1 MTKTWRLIAGLM
13 CGGSVLGTVG
23 AFAADS
29 TGAEPVDFSVTLRA
43 EHTDNRDASETDEES
58 NNDFYVTPR
67 ISVYADTD
75 RTRYDLYYAP
85 SYRYR
90 TDASDT
96 QNDSE
101 FLHDLGV
108 RLTHR
113 PSDRTELRLYDHF
126 EYQDDPSID
135 ENGATVRDNQSY
147 ILNRAELGVRQDLSR
162 QTYADL
168 MGAYRMKAY
177 DDSDVAQQ
185 SDEDMAEGRLLL
197 WRQVTP
203 SLALHGAGSVLMYG
217 YEDVTVTPEER
228 AALAEQGVFTSES
241 LERDFDILMGVVGA
255 EQVFSPEFRAGLE
268 GGVQAV
274 EYASD
279 TMDSEVFPYAKV
291 DLTVSPTPA
300 NRIKAEVTH
309 GVRDSDVYPF
319 ASQEFTE
326 LRAGIEID
334 ANALLTLGLN
344 GTVRESTYDEGAL
357 PAEVPAA
364 LEDEASGD
372 ETTTVVEGNAGWK
385 LNDIS
390 KLVFRQRYEDV
401 DSDVD
406 ESFTKNT
413 SILELHLD
421 L

>member
-29 TGAEPVDFSVTLRA
+29 TGAEPIDFSVTLRA
-43 EHTDNRDASETDEES
+43 EHTDNRDSTELDKES
-58 NNDFYVTPR
+58 NNDFYVTPQ
-67 ISVYADTD
+67 ISVYVDTD
-75 RTRYDLYYAP
+75 RTLYDLYYAP

-90 TDASDT
+90 TDPAET

-101 FLHDLGV
+101 FLHDLGL

-113 PSDRTELRLYDHF
+113 PSDRTEMRLYDHF
-126 EYQDDPSID
+126 EYQDDPAID
-135 ENGATVRDNQSY
+135 ENGATVRDNRSY
-147 ILNRAELGVRQDLSR
+147 ILNRAEAGIRQDLSR

-168 MGAYRMKAY
+168 MGAYRTKAY

-185 SDEDMAEGRLLL
+185 SDEDLAEGRLLV

-203 SLALHGAGSVLMYG
+203 SLAMHGAASVLMYG

-228 AALAEQGVFTSES
+228 AALAEMGIYSGSS
-241 LERDFDILMGVVGA
+241 LERDFDILMGVVGL
-255 EQVFSPEFRAGLE
+255 EQVFSPEFRGGLE
-268 GGVQAV
+268 GGLQSV

-279 TMDSEVFPYAKV
+279 SMDGEVFPYGKV
-291 DLTVSPTPA
+291 DITVSPTPA
-300 NRIKAEVTH
+300 NRIKAEVSH

-319 ASQEFTE
+319 ASQEYTE

-334 ANALLTLGLN
+334 PNALLSLGLN
-344 GTVRESTYDEGAL
+344 GTLRESTYDESAL
-357 PAEVPAA
+357 PVEVPAA
-364 LEDEASGD
+364 LGDETSGD
-372 ETTTVVEGNAGWK
+372 ETTTVVEGSAGWK
-385 LNDIS
+385 LNDMS

-413 SILELHLD
+413 SMLELHLD